1 MKMLRFCTVYAF
13 LCFSLLTI
21 LSPGS
26 AIGQRWTA
34 QQANDW
40 YKTQPFLVG
49 ANFIPSTAINQLE
62 MWQADTFDPTTIDR
76 ELGFAASIGMNCMR
90 VFLHNLVW
98 EQDAE
103 AYKKRIDQFLQI
115 ADKHHIKIMFVL
127 FDSCWNDEPKL
138 GKQPAPVT
146 GKHNSGWV
154 RGPGTK
160 RLFDSRT
167 WGGLEQYT
175 KGVLAAFGKDK
186 RILAWDLFNEPTN
199 SGYNDAVLPLLT
211 KTFTWAQSVRP
222 SQPITAG
229 QWHDHPLSNK
239 LMFDQSDIITFH
251 NYLEA
256 EKLEAQILELQK
268 LGRPLICTEYM
279 ARTRNSTFQTCLP
292 VFKKYKVG
300 AINWGLVK
308 GKTNTIYAWDAP
320 MLSGEEPKV
329 WFHDIFRPDGS
340 VFDAEETA
348 VIKDM
353 TGKK

>member
-1 MKMLRFCTVYAF
+1 MKYLRLFVCLNA
-13 LCFSLLTI
+13 LL
-21 LSPGS
+21 LGALPSV
-26 AIGQRWTA
+26 AQRWTA

-62 MWQADTFDPTTIDR
+62 MWQADTFDPATIDR
-76 ELGFAASIGMNCMR
+76 ELGFAESIGMNVMR

-115 ADKHHIKIMFVL
+115 AEQHKIKIMFVL
-127 FDSCWNDEPKL
+127 FDSCWNDDPKL
-138 GKQPAPVT
+138 GKQMDPVT

-167 WGGLEQYT
+167 WAGLESYT
-175 KGVLAAFGKDK
+175 KGVLTAFGKDK
-186 RILAWDLFNEPTN
+186 RVMTWDLFNEPSN

-211 KTFTWAQSVRP
+211 KTFVWAQAVRP
-222 SQPITAG
+222 NQPITAG
-229 QWHDHPLSNK
+229 WWNEHPLSNE
-239 LMFDQSDIITFH
+239 LMLSQSDVITFH
-251 NYLEA
+251 NYSDA
-256 EKLEAQILELQK
+256 AKLEAQIVEFQK
-268 LGRPLICTEYM
+268 KYGRPLICTEYM
-279 ARTRNSTFQTCLP
+279 ARTRNSTFETCLP
-292 VFKKYKVG
+292 IFKKYKVG

-320 MLSGEEPKV
+320 MPSGEEPKV

-340 VFDAEETA
+340 VFDPKETA
-348 VIKDM
+348 VIKALT
-353 TGKK
+353 TGK